1 MADFND
7 ETEGKVDLASPEII
21 DLVSRKL
28 LELRKRLLD
37 FTRRNPL
44 IHIKFRATSTSAIRV
59 VDELPEVLRFNLAG
73 GAQMRLAP
81 LPALEEELPDEHTD
95 EFLDALHIA
104 RTEDETYLAEIEKID
119 SYADNTEEKELKLE
133 RALKDRLR
141 ADLGMSPRQT
151 KDTFSLVE
159 HAKLHG
165 ISPSHVLPEAG
176 GAHEDGRH
184 DDDDIQTLLLPDRL
198 SRAAKSILE
207 KGRSFERETG
217 VNVLHA
223 AFGLLE
229 WKNPGEREKFISP
242 LLLMEIRIERRQSPL
257 GVEFFIRGLGEVA
270 INTNLGEKL
279 QSEHGLTLPEYEASG
294 ENGGVEA
301 YFRAVQDAQPPGW
314 DWKLRREVC
323 FGIFPS
329 SKIAMYHDLDPAK
342 RPLAENE
349 IVARMLATTGS
360 GDGSYAET
368 YETDDPDV
376 AKAVPYL
383 VMDADASQYSAL
395 VDVADGAHLAI
406 EGPPGSGKSQTIVN
420 LIAAA
425 MADGKKVLFVAEKLT
440 ALDVVKNRLE
450 ASGLGDFILPLQ
462 AGRSTSEIVY
472 ESIESRLEMGRGDAR
487 SRYSFETRQ
496 GALERR
502 RAILQEYLDA
512 LGSNL
517 GSTGL
522 TVHQVIGHAIR
533 TSEIRDDLPREIR
546 RIPIHRVESLN
557 EAAVEALV
565 NEADAFGARLGRI
578 TRMPALWRAATRP
591 VTSRD
596 TAEDIAMTATQIA
609 DGIEGYRRA
618 LSGSVLSVL
627 MPDAI
632 FKTDMAAIGQL
643 LARIENHA
651 DHIDADLVETLIA
664 AGARRSVRELCGQI
678 EERRTVMARLAR
690 SLRDAEGWN
699 IEARLGAA
707 RDFAAEN
714 GKSIS
719 PEQHRARLADLRE
732 RIAAGETIIEAARRL
747 PSVWTASGRKLSEIQ
762 SDAAR
767 IAAQDDAVLGLR
779 RADPLGTVKDV
790 AAEVESR
797 LSSLST
803 EIGRIRQALP
813 GAGGTHD
820 ADQIRRAG
828 ETIEQ
833 SGVLRGFSGAY
844 KAARNTYTN
853 ILRGQVDILREP
865 CSAHT
870 HG

>member
-59 VDELPEVLRFNLAG
+59 VDELPEVLRFKLAG

-81 LPALEEELPDEHTD
+81 LPALEEELPDEQTD

-104 RTEDETYLAEIEKID
+104 RTEDETYLAEIKKID
-119 SYADNTEEKELKLE
+119 SYADNAEERELKLE

-151 KDTFSLVE
+151 RDTFSLVE

-165 ISPSHVLPEAG
+165 ISPSHLLPEAG
-176 GAHEDGRH
+176 DAHEDGRH
-184 DDDDIQTLLLPDRL
+184 NDDDIQTLLLPDRL

-229 WKNPGEREKFISP
+229 WKNPDEREKFISP
-242 LLLMEIRIERRQSPL
+242 LLLMEFRIERRQSPL
-257 GVEFFIRGLGEVA
+257 GAEFFIRGLGEVA

-279 QSEHGLTLPEYEASG
+279 HSELRVTLPEYEANG

-301 YFRAVQDAQPPGW
+301 YFRAVQDAQPRGW
-314 DWKLRREVC
+314 DWKVRREVC

-395 VDVADGAHLAI
+395 VDVAVGAHLAI

-450 ASGLGDFILPLQ
+450 ATGLGNFILPLQ
-462 AGRSTSEIVY
+462 AGRSTSELVY

-487 SRYSFETRQ
+487 SRYCFETRQ

-502 RAILQEYLDA
+502 RAILQRYLNA
-512 LGSNL
+512 LGSNF

-522 TVHQVIGHAIR
+522 TVYQVIGHAIC
-533 TSEIRDDLPREIR
+533 TSDVRDDLPREIR
-546 RIPIHRVESLN
+546 RIPVPRVDSLG

-565 NEADAFGARLGRI
+565 SEAAAFGARLGRI

-596 TAEDIAMTATQIA
+596 TAEDIAMTASQIV
-609 DGIEGYRRA
+609 DGIEDYRRA
-618 LSGSVLSVL
+618 LSGSALSVL
-627 MPDAI
+627 MPNAI
-632 FKTDMAAIGQL
+632 FKADMTAIGQL
-643 LARIENHA
+643 LVRIENHA
-651 DHIDADLVETLIA
+651 DRIAPELVETLIDA
-664 AGARRSVRELCGQI
+664 AARRSVRDLCGQI
-678 EERRTVMARLAR
+678 EERQTVMARLAR
-690 SLRDAEGWN
+690 SLRDAVGWN

-719 PEQHRARLADLRE
+719 PERHRVRLA
-732 RIAAGETIIEAARRL
+732 
-747 PSVWTASGRKLSEIQ
+747 KC
-762 SDAAR
+762 
-767 IAAQDDAVLGLR
+767 
-779 RADPLGTVKDV
+779 TV
-790 AAEVESR
+790 SR
-797 LSSLST
+797 CFHL
-803 EIGRIRQALP
+803 
-813 GAGGTHD
+813 
-820 ADQIRRAG
+820 
-828 ETIEQ
+828 
-833 SGVLRGFSGAY
+833 
-844 KAARNTYTN
+844 
-853 ILRGQVDILREP
+853 
-865 CSAHT
+865 
-870 HG
+870 